1 MRARMIGKSVVDPTF
16 WMITVCNLPPR
27 LSNPKSRNLAGSAA
41 PPFALSAPAEI
52 TLIDLHLAAKQ
63 LGRFLIPTL
72 SDYFPQFA
80 EE

>member
-16 WMITVCNLPPR
+16 WMITVCTLPR
-27 LSNPKSRNLAGSAA
+27 QSEDGNLAASAA

-52 TLIDLHLAAKQ
+52 ALIDLHLAAKQ
-63 LGRFLIPTL
+63 LGRFLIQTL